1 MEEQNPTKSRLG
13 KTLRSSAQR
22 LVEGAVFLGTWPTR
36 KLEEGLDYIYGYDT
50 HAKTNPPIDT
60 RTLSIF
66 LTVLAIS
73 GYVTYRVFGIAGVRQ
88 EAAWMAGIFTLACL
102 LWVTEALPLFA
113 TAILI
118 IGLEIVF
125 VANPGEWRGFGM
137 EEGTIN
143 FRVFLEPLSDP
154 IIVLFFG
161 GFLLARAAVKRG
173 VDSSLA
179 GLVLRLF
186 GNTPPR
192 LLFGMMVIT
201 AFFSMWMS
209 NTATATMMLTLLVP
223 MFAQL
228 KTEPRF
234 QKGLILAI
242 PFAANIGG
250 MGTPISSPPNAVA
263 VGYLASQGMPVSF
276 LEWVFIAFPLVVL
289 VLLFAWVLLY
299 KVYKPTDETIQIQLP
314 QNPIDGK
321 GKYVIFIFITTIAL
335 WLSEAWHGLP
345 TAAVALLPAI
355 GFTATGLLNKK
366 DINTLEWNILLLIAG
381 GIALGKGMSI
391 TGLDQI
397 IVGLLPGNSP
407 ILFGILIFS
416 TWILSTFIS
425 NTATSNLLIPLGVS
439 LAYLGTGAWDVPMAR
454 EIAIGIALA
463 ASMAMALPVSTAPN
477 TIAYAQGK
485 LDSKDFLVAGG
496 IIGFV
501 AIVLIVAFG
510 PWIIGF
516 WGRIF

>member
-1 MEEQNPTKSRLG
+1 MEPTNPTKSRLG
-13 KTLRSSAQR
+13 KTIRSSAQR

-36 KLEEGLDYIYGYDT
+36 KLEEGLDYIYGYDS
-50 HAKTNPPIDT
+50 HAKINPPIDT
-60 RTLSIF
+60 RILSIF
-66 LTVLAIS
+66 LTILVVS
-73 GYVTYRVFGIAGVRQ
+73 GIVTYQVFQIPNIKQ
-88 EAAWMAGIFTLACL
+88 ETAWMAGIFTLACL

-118 IGLEIVF
+118 IGLEIIF
-125 VANPGEWRGFGM
+125 IANPGQWTGLGLEAGSISFKS
-137 EEGTIN
+137 
-143 FRVFLEPLSDP
+143 FLEPLADP

-179 GLVLRLF
+179 SLVLRLF

-192 LLFGMMVIT
+192 LLLGMMVIT

-228 KTEPRF
+228 QTEPKF

-263 VGYLASQGMPVSF
+263 VGYLSAQNIQVSF
-276 LEWVFIAFPLVVL
+276 LDWMFIAVPLVVL
-289 VLLFAWVLLY
+289 VLAFAWMMLY
-299 KVYKPTDETIQIQLP
+299 KFYKPTDEKLQIQLP
-314 QNPIDGK
+314 NNPIDGK
-321 GKYVIFIFITTIAL
+321 GKYVIFIFVTTIGL
-335 WLSEAWHGLP
+335 WLTEGWHGLP
-345 TAAVALLPAI
+345 TAVVALLPAI

-366 DINTLEWNILLLIAG
+366 DINSLEWNILLLIAG
-381 GIALGKGMSI
+381 GIALGKGLSV
-391 TGLDQI
+391 TGLDI
-397 IVGLLPGNSP
+397 MIVGLVPAESLF
-407 ILFGILIFS
+407 LFGILILA
-416 TWILSTFIS
+416 TWLLSTFIS
-425 NTATSNLLIPLGVS
+425 NTATSNILIPLGVS
-439 LAYLGTGAWDVPMAR
+439 LSSLGTDVFDVAMAQ

-485 LDSKDFLVAGG
+485 LTGKDFFVTGGLIGLVA
-496 IIGFV
+496 IL
-501 AIVLIVAFG
+501 LITAFG
-510 PWIIGF
+510 PLVIAF
-516 WGRIF
+516 WL

>member
-1 MEEQNPTKSRLG
+1 MEQPHPTKSRLG

-50 HAKTNPPIDT
+50 HAKVNPPIDT
-60 RTLSIF
+60 RILSIF
-66 LTVLAIS
+66 LTVLVIS
-73 GYVTYRVFGIAGVRQ
+73 GYVTYKVFQLPDVRQ
-88 EAAWMAGIFTLACL
+88 EAAWMAGIFTFACL
-102 LWVTEALPLFA
+102 LWITEALPLFA
-113 TAILI
+113 TGILI
-118 IGLEIVF
+118 IGLEIIF
-125 VANPGEWRGFGM
+125 VANPGGWKGLGLETGAISFKA
-137 EEGTIN
+137 
-143 FRVFLEPLSDP
+143 FLEPLADP

-179 GLVLRLF
+179 SLVLRLF

-192 LLFGMMVIT
+192 LLFGMMAIT

-223 MFAQL
+223 MFSQL
-228 KTEPRF
+228 KTEQHF

-263 VGYLASQGMPVSF
+263 IGYLSAQNIQVSF
-276 LEWVFIAFPLVVL
+276 LDWMFIAVPLVLVVL
-289 VLLFAWVLLY
+289 AFAWMLLY
-299 KVYKPTDETIQIQLP
+299 KIYKPSDEKLQIQLP
-314 QNPIDGK
+314 KHAIDGK
-321 GKYVIFIFITTIAL
+321 GKYVIFIFVATIGL
-335 WLSEAWHGLP
+335 WLTEGLHGLP
-345 TAAVALLPAI
+345 TAVVALLPAI

-366 DINTLEWNILLLIAG
+366 DINSLEWNILLLIAG
-381 GIALGKGMSI
+381 GIALGKGMSV
-391 TGLDQI
+391 TGLDQM
-397 IVGLLPGNSP
+397 IVGLLPRDN
-407 ILFGILIFS
+407 IFLFGVLVLA
-416 TWILSTFIS
+416 TWLLSTFIS
-425 NTATSNLLIPLGVS
+425 NTATSNILIPLGVS
-439 LAYLGTGAWDVPMAR
+439 LSSLGADVFDVDMAR

-485 LDSKDFLVAGG
+485 LEGKDFFVAGG
-496 IIGFV
+496 LIGVV
-501 AIVLIVAFG
+501 AILLIITLG
-510 PWIIGF
+510 PLIIGF
-516 WGRIF
+516 WV